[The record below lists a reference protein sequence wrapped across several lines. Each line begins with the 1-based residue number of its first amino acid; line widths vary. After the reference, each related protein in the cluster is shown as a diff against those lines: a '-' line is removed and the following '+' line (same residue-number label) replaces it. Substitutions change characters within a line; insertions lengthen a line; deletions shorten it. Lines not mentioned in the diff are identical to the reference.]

1 MKKIIKE
8 TIVVEGKY
16 DKIRLESLV
25 SANILQT
32 DGFRIFK
39 NKEMVSLLSRLADE
53 TGLIILTDSD
63 RAGFII
69 RNYIKNCLAGKNVKQ
84 AFIPTVE
91 GKEKRKE
98 SPGKEGLLGVEGMR
112 DEALLS
118 ALEMANCQIQSKEME
133 KITKSD
139 FFVLGLTGKP
149 DSKQKREDL
158 VARLNLPKRLSAN
171 ELLSVLNALYTK
183 EKFFELF

>member
-25 SANILQT
+25 EANILQT
-32 DGFRIFK
+32 DGFQIFK
-39 NKEMVSLLSRLADE
+39 NKEMVSLLGRLADE

-69 RNYIKNCLAGKNVKQ
+69 RHYIKNCLAGKNVKQ
-84 AFIPTVE
+84 AFIPSIE

-98 SPGKEGLLGVEGMR
+98 TAGKEGLLGVEGMR

-118 ALEMANCQIQSKEME
+118 ALSMANCQVECQNLE

-139 FFVLGLTGKP
+139 LFILGLTGKT

-158 VARLNLPKRLSAN
+158 MVKLKLPKRLSTN